1 MFCHLDLKMQIPGIL
16 TVAEPLAVLAFRK
29 ENVRILAELNRYV
42 EAQLLLALRNKLVP
56 G

>member
-1 MFCHLDLKMQIPGIL
+1 
-16 TVAEPLAVLAFRK
+16 VLAFRK